1 MAENIGVA
9 LHIMDLI
16 AERREE
22 LFPELRKIVV
32 DYEVV
37 IANSRLTLSTTSATL
52 PKLDSATKGRVG
64 MPCQSEA
71 ARSVEPLARPAAGE
85 LGRYTRRCPVFSIVS

>member
-1 MAENIGVA
+1 VA

-52 PKLDSATKGRVG
+52 PKLDSATK
-64 MPCQSEA
+64 
-71 ARSVEPLARPAAGE
+71 
-85 LGRYTRRCPVFSIVS
+85 RR